1 MMLGLPC
8 STSSRPQR
16 RFAARARQNYG
27 TCLLLTIFTFSTLA
41 IALPV
46 WAAQPTSKVERGSR
60 LPSSGAQ
67 PRFSF
72 VTRDV
77 QLAMRKIGYYQGST
91 DGIFRRDLEH
101 AVRRYQ
107 RENDLT
113 VDGLPTPE
121 LMSHIN
127 SVGIAN
133 KIKDQLEQAKRA
145 KMTRARKA
153 LLSQPET
160 RDLVVASQKGERMNP
175 ARDTGICFREPS
187 VACLIAE
194 ALESAK
200 AVSRDTYRDWA
211 IREIIGAQAHA
222 GFDEDV
228 RSSMSKLSDPRLILV
243 SMREVAETMAEF
255 GRAADA
261 RRLANTIP
269 DKFNRAKALAAVAVA
284 EASLGNQ
291 EDAQDTVGEV
301 LLLVVGEANK
311 LDAIS
316 VASSL
321 ASRLAAAGADVAA
334 MVALGSAEKLARTAG
349 NHETREAG
357 LSRIATALA
366 EMGESDAA
374 LKLLEEID
382 ETENKN
388 SVLLAAASTQARS
401 GNRNVALT
409 SADAIQAIRYDL
421 SCSRAQQGS

>member
-1 MMLGLPC
+1 
-8 STSSRPQR
+8 
-16 RFAARARQNYG
+16 
-27 TCLLLTIFTFSTLA
+27 
-41 IALPV
+41 
-46 WAAQPTSKVERGSR
+46 
-60 LPSSGAQ
+60 
-67 PRFSF
+67 
-72 VTRDV
+72 
-77 QLAMRKIGYYQGST
+77 MRKIGYYQGST

-121 LMSHIN
+121 LMSRIN

-200 AVSRDTYRDWA
+200 AVSRDAYRDWA

-291 EDAQDTVGEV
+291 EDGKDTVGEV

-334 MVALGSAEKLARTAG
+334 MVALGSAEKLARAAG
-349 NHETREAG
+349 DHETREG
-357 LSRIATALA
+357 R
-366 EMGESDAA
+366 D
-374 LKLLEEID
+374 
-382 ETENKN
+382 
-388 SVLLAAASTQARS
+388 
-401 GNRNVALT
+401 
-409 SADAIQAIRYDL
+409 
-421 SCSRAQQGS
+421 